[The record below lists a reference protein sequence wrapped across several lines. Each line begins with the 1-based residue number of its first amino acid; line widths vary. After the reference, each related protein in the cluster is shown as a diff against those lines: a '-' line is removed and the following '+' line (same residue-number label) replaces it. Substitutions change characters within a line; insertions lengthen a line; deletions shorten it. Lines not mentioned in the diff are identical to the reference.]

1 MHFIKVKST
10 ECTCNSGMPD
20 HVTCVAEVSDR
31 LSLKVLTPKQMLQ
44 RLSKALAQEKVG
56 NTSEMY

>member
-1 MHFIKVKST
+1 
-10 ECTCNSGMPD
+10 MPD